1 MTVSQKMLL
10 TELSIFI
17 IGMVVGMVITMLV
30 FYFDDK

>member
-1 MTVSQKMLL
+1 MTVAQKMIL
-10 TELSIFI
+10 TDLSIFI